1 MTQKFYVY
9 LLAMWLSWIHAACPV
24 GPRHIHH
31 RNNNFGK
38 CITVNKG
45 SFFHNRKLDY
55 LFPLMR
61 GWHFE
66 RDISAL
72 LLSHS
77 LYTFFDIIEAWHGIA
92 CFIMLT
98 SFKITL
104 YSTQRP
110 QGRKFSPLAGAGMR
124 PRPPL
129 FVKQLHHLFTSFV
142 IRKGGIVER
151 LPPVAR
157 CPREL
162 AVSDKICRTD

>member
-1 MTQKFYVY
+1 MR
-9 LLAMWLSWIHAACPV
+9 LSWIHAACSV
-24 GPRHIHH
+24 GTRHVHH

-45 SFFHNRKLDY
+45 GFFHNRKLDY
-55 LFPLMR
+55 LFPLMQ
-61 GWHFE
+61 GWRFE

-110 QGRKFSPLAGAGMR
+110 QGRKFSPLAGVGIR

-129 FVKQLHHLFTSFV
+129 FVKQLHHLFYFLCNKEGWHRGTFTTGRTLSARTC
-142 IRKGGIVER
+142 RK
-151 LPPVAR
+151 
-157 CPREL
+157 
-162 AVSDKICRTD
+162 

>member
-1 MTQKFYVY
+1 MTQNFYVY
-9 LLAMWLSWIHAACPV
+9 LLAMWLSGVYATRPV
-24 GPRHIHH
+24 GPRNVHH

-45 SFFHNRKLDY
+45 GFFHNRKLDY

-61 GWHFE
+61 GWRFE
-66 RDISAL
+66 WDISTL

-110 QGRKFSPLAGAGMR
+110 WGRKFSPLAGVGAPTAVCQTASPSFYSLCNKEGWHR
-124 PRPPL
+124 GT
-129 FVKQLHHLFTSFV
+129 FTTG
-142 IRKGGIVER
+142 RA
-151 LPPVAR
+151 LAAR
-157 CPREL
+157 T
-162 AVSDKICRTD
+162 CR

>member
-1 MTQKFYVY
+1 MR
-9 LLAMWLSWIHAACPV
+9 LSGVHTACPV
-24 GPRHIHH
+24 GPRHVHH
-31 RNNNFGK
+31 RDNNFGK
-38 CITVNKG
+38 CIAVNKG
-45 SFFHNRKLDY
+45 GFFHNRKLDY
-55 LFPLMR
+55 LFPLVR
-61 GWHFE
+61 GWRFE
-66 RDISAL
+66 WDISTL

-92 CFIMLT
+92 CFIMMT

-110 QGRKFSPLAGAGMR
+110 LGRKFSPLAGVGIR

-129 FVKQLHHLFTSFV
+129 FVKQLHHLFFTSFV

-157 CPREL
+157 WPREL

>member
-1 MTQKFYVY
+1 MR
-9 LLAMWLSWIHAACPV
+9 LSWIYAARPV
-24 GPRHIHH
+24 GSRHVHH

-45 SFFHNRKLDY
+45 GLFHNRKLDY

-61 GWHFE
+61 GWRFE

-77 LYTFFDIIEAWHGIA
+77 LYTFFDIIEAWHGIT

-110 QGRKFSPLAGAGMR
+110 QGRKFSPLASVGIR

-129 FVKQLHHLFTSFV
+129 FVKQLHHLFYFLCNKEEWHRGTFTTGRTLSARTC
-142 IRKGGIVER
+142 RK
-151 LPPVAR
+151 
-157 CPREL
+157 
-162 AVSDKICRTD
+162 

>member
-1 MTQKFYVY
+1 MAV
-9 LLAMWLSWIHAACPV
+9 WLSWIHAACSV
-24 GPRHIHH
+24 GPRHVHH
-31 RNNNFGK
+31 RDNNFGK

-45 SFFHNRKLDY
+45 GFFHNRKLDY

-61 GWHFE
+61 GWRFE
-66 RDISAL
+66 WDISTL

-110 QGRKFSPLAGAGMR
+110 
-124 PRPPL
+124 
-129 FVKQLHHLFTSFV
+129 
-142 IRKGGIVER
+142 
-151 LPPVAR
+151 
-157 CPREL
+157 
-162 AVSDKICRTD
+162 

>member
-1 MTQKFYVY
+1 MG
-9 LLAMWLSWIHAACPV
+9 LSWIHAACPV
-24 GPRHIHH
+24 GPRHVHH
-31 RNNNFGK
+31 RNDNFGK

-45 SFFHNRKLDY
+45 GFFHNRKLDY

-61 GWHFE
+61 GWRFE
-66 RDISAL
+66 WDISTL

-110 QGRKFSPLAGAGMR
+110 
-124 PRPPL
+124 
-129 FVKQLHHLFTSFV
+129 
-142 IRKGGIVER
+142 
-151 LPPVAR
+151 
-157 CPREL
+157 
-162 AVSDKICRTD
+162 

>member
-1 MTQKFYVY
+1 
-9 LLAMWLSWIHAACPV
+9 MWLSWIHAACSV
-24 GPRHIHH
+24 GPRHVHH
-31 RNNNFGK
+31 RNDNFGK
-38 CITVNKG
+38 CIAVNKSG
-45 SFFHNRKLDY
+45 FFHNRKLDY

-61 GWHFE
+61 GWRFE
-66 RDISAL
+66 WDISTL

-98 SFKITL
+98 SSKITL

-110 QGRKFSPLAGAGMR
+110 WGRKFSPLAGTSC
-124 PRPPL
+124 RPPL

-157 CPREL
+157 WPREL
-162 AVSDKICRTD
+162 AVSDKIYKTDWFLKIISM